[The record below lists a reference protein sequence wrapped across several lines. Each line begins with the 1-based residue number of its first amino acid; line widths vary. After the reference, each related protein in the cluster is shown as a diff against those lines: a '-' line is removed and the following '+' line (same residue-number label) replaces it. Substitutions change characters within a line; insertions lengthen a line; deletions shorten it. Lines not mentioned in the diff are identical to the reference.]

1 LFILKK
7 GDMMKREAICFVIGF
22 FLGMFLFN
30 FAITGNS
37 VVIPVGDDVVL
48 NDGGNSLSSS
58 NFFSFSENYIFLVYI
73 LGIVILFVVVFLIW
87 FFIRRNRS
95 KKVDGFIE
103 QEPIGLVG
111 KDDVEEMI
119 NKAKSLV
126 SSDKTKAQEIYNQA
140 RDLYYKKYIFKD
152 KDKKTYNLLKEF
164 YFNDLQ

>member
-1 LFILKK
+1 
-7 GDMMKREAICFVIGF
+7 
-22 FLGMFLFN
+22 
-30 FAITGNS
+30 
-37 VVIPVGDDVVL
+37 
-48 NDGGNSLSSS
+48 
-58 NFFSFSENYIFLVYI
+58 
-73 LGIVILFVVVFLIW
+73 VVVFLIW